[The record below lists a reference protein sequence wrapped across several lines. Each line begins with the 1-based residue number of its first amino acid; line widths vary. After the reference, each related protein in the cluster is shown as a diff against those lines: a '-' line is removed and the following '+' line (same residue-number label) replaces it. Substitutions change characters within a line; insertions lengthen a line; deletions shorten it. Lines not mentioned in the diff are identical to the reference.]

1 MMSQLRARR
10 RMRPDEGFSV
20 VEVAVAIVLLGVV
33 LLAAA
38 PAVLA
43 AAQASLLSSV
53 GTEAS
58 RAAYTEAE
66 EAAAA
71 NSQFCSAGASSVA
84 FNPSP
89 SIGELTFTQTTTVT
103 CNAPGLNPAVGEVQV
118 MITSSAGAE
127 IANVITRFTKEG

>member
-1 MMSQLRARR
+1 MEIRSLRNRQL
-10 RMRPDEGFSV
+10 DSDYGFSV

-43 AAQASLLSSV
+43 AAQVSLLSSV
-53 GTEAS
+53 GAEAS
-58 RAAYTEAE
+58 RTAYTEAE

-71 NSQFCSAGASSVA
+71 NSQFCSAGTSSVA

-103 CNAPGLNPAVGEVQV
+103 CESPSLSLGVGEAQV
-118 MITSSAGAE
+118 VITSSAGAE